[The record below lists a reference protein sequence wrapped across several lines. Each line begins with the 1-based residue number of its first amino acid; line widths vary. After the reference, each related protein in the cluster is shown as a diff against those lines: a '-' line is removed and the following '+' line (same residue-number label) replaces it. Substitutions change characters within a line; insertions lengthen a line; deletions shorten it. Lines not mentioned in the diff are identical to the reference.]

1 MVLTFMLKA
10 YGTKFTDVLMSWM
23 TLISDL
29 VIISARNGL
38 TVPSAQNQQLISIS
52 YRNDNP
58 RIQTI

>member
-10 YGTKFTDVLMSWM
+10 YETKFTDGLMFWM